1 MNAGA
6 AVVCGQFSLGLCCHL
21 HIPCFLQGGK
31 DMKDDESK
39 LNFLNDAL
47 NKEWPEEPPVWR
59 DDVLKALK
67 WRASVSHA
75 AARGVCPVLVF
86 FFLVI
91 CACCRCKR
99 ADYC

>member
-1 MNAGA
+1 
-6 AVVCGQFSLGLCCHL
+6 
-21 HIPCFLQGGK
+21 
-31 DMKDDESK
+31 MKDDVSK

-86 FFLVI
+86 IILVF

-99 ADYC
+99 AHYC

>member
-1 MNAGA
+1 
-6 AVVCGQFSLGLCCHL
+6 
-21 HIPCFLQGGK
+21 
-31 DMKDDESK
+31 MKDDVSK

-86 FFLVI
+86 IILVI